1 MSGDTSVKDSGI
13 DSDSRIEQ
21 GIARFF
27 KFERRN
33 TNLSTEITAGVTTF
47 LATAYIILLN
57 PQILAG
63 VPGEKP
69 GIIIQGYSHAQTIQM
84 LAVVTILASVLG
96 MLVMGLYANEP
107 FALAPGLAFS
117 SFIAFTVVG
126 AMGIPWQT
134 GLAAV
139 VAEGILYIGLTAVGA
154 RTYIIRLIPTPV
166 KLSVGTGVG
175 LFVTIIGL
183 QNMQIVV
190 DSPATLVT
198 LGNVASNPVAIAG
211 TIGLFIT
218 LFMYARGISGSIF
231 LGIIATALI
240 GWASTLAGVTDPGVL
255 APASFPEAT
264 YNIAPLVGAFVS
276 GFEMVDPLTFGL
288 VIFTLFFVDF
298 FGTAGTLTG
307 IGQQAGLLDDK
318 GDYPDMDKPLMADA
332 VGTTVGG
339 VLGTTTLSTF
349 VESAAGVEEGG
360 RTGVV
365 ALVIAAL
372 FFAAL
377 IFVPI
382 AGAIPM
388 YASNVALVLVGLI
401 MLRNVVEVDWSKIT
415 HSVPAGMTIV
425 LMPLTFSI
433 AIGIAAGIISYPVV
447 KGAVGE
453 IDDVTAGQWALAAA
467 FVLYFLVRTG
477 GVLQSV
483 A

>member
-1 MSGDTSVKDSGI
+1 MPGDSAVTDSGV
-13 DSDSRIEQ
+13 DSESHVKRT
-21 GIARFF
+21 IARFF
-27 KFERRN
+27 EFEKKN
-33 TNLSTEITAGVTTF
+33 TNLSTELTAGVTTF

-63 VPGEKP
+63 VSGGKP
-69 GIIIQGYSHAQTIQM
+69 GIILEGYTHAETIQM
-84 LAVVTILASVLG
+84 LAVVTILASVIG
-96 MLVMGLYANEP
+96 MLVMSLYANEP

-117 SFIAFTVVG
+117 SFVAFTVIGV
-126 AMGIPWQT
+126 MGIPWQV

-139 VAEGILYIGLTAVGA
+139 FTEGILYMVLTAVGA

-190 DSPATLVT
+190 DSGATLVT
-198 LGNVASNPVAIAG
+198 LGNVVSNPVALVG
-211 TIGLFIT
+211 TIGLFLT
-218 LFMYARGISGSIF
+218 LFMYARGIQGSIF
-231 LGIIATALI
+231 LGILATAGI
-240 GWASTLAGVTDPGVL
+240 GWALTLGGVTDPGVL
-255 APASFPEAT
+255 APTSFPDAT
-264 YNIAPLVGAFVS
+264 YNIAPLVGAFID

-307 IGQQAGLLDDK
+307 IGQQAGILDED

-339 VLGTTTLSTF
+339 MLGTTTLSTF

-360 RTGVV
+360 RTGMTT
-365 ALVIAAL
+365 LVIAAL
-372 FFAAL
+372 FFGAL

-382 AGAIPM
+382 AGAVPL

-401 MLRNVVEVDWSKIT
+401 MLRNVVDVEWSNIT
-415 HSVPAGMTIV
+415 HAIPAGMTIV

-447 KGAVGE
+447 KSAVGE
-453 IDDVTAGQWALAAA
+453 IDDVTAGQWALAGA
-467 FVLYFLVRTG
+467 FVLYFIVRTG
-477 GVLQSV
+477 GVLESV